1 MFGIERQDSRVGTQD
16 VSRRGGARRRLAF
29 MLVTALLCV
38 AIFVSVGM
46 EWGSLFVQRRLVIA
60 EPGIGE
66 WQGVVALVAAIL
78 GLLVICVA
86 IARGR
91 GRPAALAALA
101 AGLVTFVVAL
111 LELVHLATRPADIA
125 ELARAGAAAIP
136 LKGYRVPLIES
147 MVGPGAWLA
156 LTAGA
161 LLALVGLVGLV
172 VPAWRAR
179 R

>member
-1 MFGIERQDSRVGTQD
+1 MGTQD
-16 VSRRGGARRRLAF
+16 VSASAGARRQLAF

-38 AIFVSVGM
+38 AIIISVGM
-46 EWGSLFVQRRLVIA
+46 EWGSLSVAHRLVVT
-60 EPGIGE
+60 ESGVGE

-78 GLLVICVA
+78 GLLIIGIA
-86 IARGR
+86 ISRGR
-91 GRPAALAALA
+91 GRPAALAALI

-125 ELARAGAAAIP
+125 DMARAGAAAIP

-147 MVGPGAWLA
+147 MVGPGTWLA

-161 LLALVGLVGLV
+161 VLALVGLVGVV